1 MANELTVTAKLN
13 FSKGGAKVTRA
24 ITDLIDVAG
33 DAFSHE
39 IQSIPTSNTALTE
52 GAAVGT
58 PGYYL
63 IINLDATNYVE
74 IGLTNSY
81 AIKLLAGEVCL
92 FRADGAIYAKAN
104 TAAVLVE
111 FVLIEL

>member
-1 MANELTVTAKLN
+1 MADEIAITVRLA
-13 FSKGGAKVTRA
+13 FSKSGAKVSRTEN
-24 ITDLIDVAG
+24 INVDVTG

-63 IINLDATNYVE
+63 IKNLDATNYVTV
-74 IGLTNSY
+74 GLTGSY

-92 FRADGAIYAKAN
+92 FRAAGAIYALAN
-104 TAAVLVE
+104 TDTCLVE
-111 FVLIEL
+111 FVLIEA

>member
-1 MANELTVTAKLN
+1 MADEITITARLA
-13 FSKGGAKVTRA
+13 FSKSGAKVSRTEN
-24 ITDLIDVAG
+24 ISVDVTG

-63 IINLDATNYVE
+63 IKNLDDTNYVT
-74 IGLTNSY
+74 IGLTGSY
-81 AIKLLAGEVCL
+81 AIKLLPGEVCL
-92 FRADGAIYAKAN
+92 FRAAGAIYALAD
-104 TAAVLVE
+104 TDTCLIEFVLVE
-111 FVLIEL
+111 A